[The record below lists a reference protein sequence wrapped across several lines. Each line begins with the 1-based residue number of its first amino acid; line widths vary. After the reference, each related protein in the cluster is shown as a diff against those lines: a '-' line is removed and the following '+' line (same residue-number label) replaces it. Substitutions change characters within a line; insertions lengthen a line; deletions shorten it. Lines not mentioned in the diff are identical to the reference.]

1 MSFLSLVNK
10 DFQCPRHILTKEMR
24 YFDDY
29 LSSSSTGS
37 NWEEVDISV
46 HCDVSV
52 FHWLMS
58 YAKRGMREG
67 PTGELLDT
75 PLEPPKLG

>member
-1 MSFLSLVNK
+1 
-10 DFQCPRHILTKEMR
+10 MR

-29 LSSSSTGS
+29 LSSSDSGQ
-37 NWEEVDISV
+37 WEEVDISV
-46 HCDVSV
+46 HCDVPV

-58 YAKRGMREG
+58 YAKRGMKEG
-67 PTGELLDT
+67 PSGELLDA